1 MKKRKYFLLL
11 SILVFGVLGYFRE
24 RFFEHLNIILASVYR
39 GTNEYEIVHQEMPQ
53 ILAPLMSWSYINLYY
68 SKYAFTLGW
77 TFIFY
82 ACSYVSLKLLLTEAG
97 LLLKYLTRAY
107 LLILILAA
115 ISMIFGYFINGNL
128 KNDEY
133 TFSRWLLGI
142 GQSPIICLILLA
154 SEKLNLKSISHD

>member
-1 MKKRKYFLLL
+1 MKKNRLVFLCFL
-11 SILVFGVLGYFRE
+11 LVFGIAGYIRE

-39 GTNEYEIVHQEMPQ
+39 GTNEYEIVHQEMPA
-53 ILAPLMSWSYINLYY
+53 ILSPLMNWSYIGLYY
-68 SKYAFTLGW
+68 SKYLFTLGW
-77 TFIFY
+77 LLVFY
-82 ACSYVSLKLLLTEAG
+82 LLSLFCIKLINKEQLLIKI
-97 LLLKYLTRAY
+97 LHYSY

-115 ISMIFGYFINGNL
+115 ISMILGYFINGTL

-154 SEKLNLKSISHD
+154 SKKLYTKSKIS